1 MIKRAF
7 LYNIL
12 IYIAIIFVSF
22 LGAVYITPHLFKN
35 IQENIT
41 ILIYA
46 KIIIF
51 TLAMYMFLVVKRM
64 FIKEITAEA
73 FFIISIIPL
82 SIIYLMLFC
91 PWNTPD
97 STQHISASYRF
108 SNIILG
114 NDDWKT
120 TSNDMQYFSKIY
132 KKYDSS
138 NPKKEAY
145 IALIDNFLKP
155 TKGISEENNIN
166 FPMVVKKMEFYS
178 ILNYIPFVS
187 GLCFGRLLDIP
198 VQYSLYIGRILM
210 MLLYVLGGYYAIKRM
225 PFFKNIVAIIL
236 LIPMSIMYSSAI
248 SYDGICLIASL
259 NFVASLMQL
268 NKNYTTRNAI
278 ESCVFA
284 FILGAIKGGGYGI
297 LLLLVFT
304 INKNHHNRIAAILC
318 IVFSYIISVLLF
330 NYYIP
335 DNNSLFQLGYAPNK
349 LSASFAIEEP
359 LKYISM
365 LCNTYK
371 MFYQI
376 LMYQMIGSLSHLE
389 HVVSEPIVYLFYILI
404 FIMALGEK
412 NELTLNTKI
421 IYLFTYIVFSIVM
434 PVMLLCESYKGMVFI
449 SGVQGRYFLP
459 VFISLL
465 ISFPNLNKKYN
476 KLNLDKVCLISFVIL
491 SIYFTYSIS
500 KLYLER

>member
-7 LYNIL
+7 IYNIL
-12 IYIAIIFVSF
+12 IYVAIIFVSF

-41 ILIYA
+41 MLIYA
-46 KIIIF
+46 RIIIF
-51 TLAMYMFLVVKRM
+51 ILAMYMFLIAKQM
-64 FIKEITAEA
+64 LLKEMTPEA

-114 NDDWKT
+114 NKYWEA
-120 TSNDMQYFSKIY
+120 TSADSQYFSKVY
-132 KKYDSS
+132 KKYESS
-138 NPKKEAY
+138 NPKKDSYTA
-145 IALIDNFLKP
+145 IIDNFIIPAKDK
-155 TKGISEENNIN
+155 TEKNNVD
-166 FPMVVKKMEFYS
+166 FPMIVKKMEFYS

-187 GLCFGRLLDIP
+187 GLCIGRLLDVPI
-198 VQYSLYIGRILM
+198 QYSLYIGRMLM
-210 MLLYVLGGYYAIKRM
+210 ILLYILGGYYAIKRM
-225 PFFKNIVAIIL
+225 PFFKNVVAIVL

-248 SYDGICLIASL
+248 SYDGICLIAAL
-259 NFVASLMQL
+259 NFIASLMQL
-268 NKNYTTRNAI
+268 NKNYTTRNII
-278 ESCVFA
+278 ECCVLG

-297 LLLLVFT
+297 LLILVFI
-304 INKNHHNRIAAILC
+304 INKNTPNRVGIILC
-318 IVFSYIISVLLF
+318 IIFSYLISVLLF

-335 DNNSLFQLGYAPNK
+335 DNNSLFQFGYASNK
-349 LSASFAIEEP
+349 LSASFAIDEP

-376 LMYQMIGSLSHLE
+376 IMYQMIGSLSHLE
-389 HVVSEPIVYLFYILI
+389 HTVSETIIYLFYILI
-404 FIMALGEK
+404 FIMALVDK
-412 NELTLNTKI
+412 NELTLRTKI
-421 IYLFTYIVFSIVM
+421 IYLFTYIIFSIVM
-434 PVMLLCESYKGMVFI
+434 PVMLLCESYKGMTFI
-449 SGVQGRYFLP
+449 LGVQGRYFLP
-459 VFISLL
+459 VITSLL

-476 KLNLDKVCLISFVIL
+476 KLNLDKICLISFMML